1 MLRLRLLVILV
12 IALFSSALAQRVQLD
27 SLVLALKTAEDDS
40 LRVMLLNEIA
50 FNNISI
56 NPLVAKDDV
65 TIAYNAAKEMEFVR
79 GQARSLAVMGG
90 VYWGFGN
97 YEQALLH
104 YLDALKEYQKLDD
117 LKGRSDCLNN
127 IGEVYKKL
135 GEYQNSLD
143 YLKHALS
150 LKEKLYGVGGSPLSN
165 SNLGELYTLM
175 GQYDSAE
182 ENYNIAIAGAQKLN
196 DQRVLAYAYDG
207 LGLIHFKQNNYS
219 RAIKYFELAVNARLK
234 SEDVRGLSYVYTNL
248 GRTYMALNQLDS
260 SEQYFRKG
268 LKSAE
273 SASASDVKI
282 NLLKYLSEVDS
293 LNEDYARAYYHYKKH
308 AQLKDS
314 VFNLEKSAQL
324 ARIQTEY
331 ETEILQKD
339 NEAKKADVKQKNTM
353 IIAVIMLLI
362 LTIALANAFYNQRT
376 VQKQANKS
384 LQSKSEQI
392 AKQADELQ
400 TQSVKLQ
407 QMNENLESSNQNL
420 EEKIRQRTEQLR
432 EQNKVLSDYAFFH
445 AHELRAPVA
454 NILGLIELLKHS
466 ELPKKDADIVSHL
479 FTSTTE
485 LDKVI
490 RDITTK
496 VGGNG
501 EIGEIKPKD

>member
-1 MLRLRLLVILV
+1 MPKLRLVFILT
-12 IALFSSALAQRVQLD
+12 IALFSSAQAQRVQLD
-27 SLVLALKTAEDDS
+27 SLVLALKTVEDDS

-65 TIAYNAAKEMEFVR
+65 TIAYNTAKEMEFIR

-97 YEQALLH
+97 YEQSLSH

-117 LKGRSDCLNN
+117 LRGRSDCLNN

-150 LKEKLYGVGGSPLSN
+150 LKEKLDGEGNSPLSN
-165 SNLGELYTLM
+165 SNLGELYTMM
-175 GQYDSAE
+175 GQFENAE
-182 ENYNIAIAGAQKLN
+182 LNYKIAIEGAKRQN
-196 DQRVLAYAYDG
+196 DMRALSYSNDG
-207 LGLIHFKQNNYS
+207 LGLLYLKQNQYAK
-219 RAIKYFELAVNARLK
+219 AIPYFESAVEARMK
-234 SEDVRGLSYVYTNL
+234 SEDIRGLSYVYTNL
-248 GRTYMALNQLDS
+248 GRTFMALKQLDS
-260 SEQYFRKG
+260 AEVYFRRG
-268 LKSAE
+268 LQSAE
-273 SASASDVKI
+273 KSRASDVKI
-282 NLLKYLSEVDS
+282 NVLKYLAEVDS
-293 LNEDYARAYYHYKKH
+293 LKGDYSKAYYHYKMH
-308 AQLKDS
+308 TQLKDS
-314 VFNLEKSAQL
+314 IFNLDKSAQL

-339 NEAKKADVKQKNTM
+339 NEAKQADVKQKNTM

-376 VQKQANKS
+376 VQKNANKA
-384 LQSKSEQI
+384 LKSKSEQI
-392 AKQADELQ
+392 ASQAAELQ
-400 TQSVKLQ
+400 KQSVRLQ
-407 QMNENLESSNQNL
+407 QMNDNLESSNQNL
-420 EEKIRQRTEQLR
+420 EEKIRQRTKQLR

-466 ELPKKDADIVSHL
+466 ELPKKDSDIVSHL
-479 FTSTTE
+479 YTSTTE

-490 RDITTK
+490 RNITTK
-496 VGGNG
+496 VSGNG
-501 EIGEIKPKD
+501 EINPTD

>member
-1 MLRLRLLVILV
+1 MSRLKLVFVLTV
-12 IALFSSALAQRVQLD
+12 ALFSSAKAQRVQLD
-27 SLVLALKTAEDDS
+27 SLILTLNSTDNDS

-56 NPLVAKDDV
+56 NPIAAKDDV
-65 TIAYNAAKEMEFVR
+65 LIAYNAAKEINFLK
-79 GQARSLAVMGG
+79 GTARSLAVMGG

-97 YEQALLH
+97 YEQALSH

-175 GQYDSAE
+175 GQYESAE
-182 ENYNIAIAGAQKLN
+182 ENYKIAIEGAKKLN

-219 RAIKYFELAVNARLK
+219 RAITYFELAVDARLK

-260 SEQYFRKG
+260 SKLYFKRG

-282 NLLKYLSEVDS
+282 NVLKYLSEVDS
-293 LNEDYARAYYHYKKH
+293 LNGDYAKAYFHYKKH

-314 VFNLEKSAQL
+314 VFNLDKSAQL

-339 NEAKKADVKQKNTM
+339 NEAKQADVKQRNTM

-362 LTIALANAFYNQRT
+362 LTIALANAFYQQRT

-392 AKQADELQ
+392 VRQADELQ
-400 TQSVKLQ
+400 KQSVKLQ
-407 QMNENLESSNQNL
+407 QMNDNLESSNQNL

-432 EQNKVLSDYAFFH
+432 EQNKILSDYAFFH

-466 ELPKKDADIVSHL
+466 ELPKKDLDIVTHL
-479 FTSTTE
+479 YTSTTE

-490 RDITTK
+490 KNITTQ
-496 VGGNG
+496 VSGNG
-501 EIGEIKPKD
+501 DIKALD